1 MRNHLAVYFIQAL
14 SVLSLASLAQGSEL
28 PVDARQLLEKRDEA
42 VKAIDRRFAEELEK
56 LKTAHTKRGDL
67 DSANAI
73 VALIDK
79 YKADQSNQ
87 KDSST
92 QIALLAGVWKRDY
105 DSSLF
110 EFDAEGG
117 GVWGGRDKFSVIYD
131 PKMDHFELKRPQWDM
146 NTIRFS
152 AAGDTLIGT
161 IKGGR
166 SYKLTRIK

>member
-1 MRNHLAVYFIQAL
+1 MRNYLAVYFIQVL

-28 PVDARQLLEKRDEA
+28 PDDARQLLEKRDEA
-42 VKAIDRRFAEELEK
+42 VKAIDRQFAEELEK

-73 VALIDK
+73 AALI
-79 YKADQSNQ
+79 
-87 KDSST
+87 SST
-92 QIALLAGVWKRDY
+92 QIARLTGVWKRDY

-117 GVWGGRDKFSVIYD
+117 GVWGGRDKFRVIYD
-131 PKMDHFELKRPQWDM
+131 PKMDLFELKRPQWDM